1 MKAFWSIFAKE
12 IITFL
17 RNWGLVIVLL
27 YSFTIDVYIA
37 GQGFEVKPRNV
48 SIGYVDYSQ
57 GVISKKILNHL
68 HSPEFKPPVEFESQE
83 ELSKAIFDKEIMVGL
98 VFEPDFENPF
108 TKWKTQ
114 LMFYWILQ
122 LQHRLL

>member
-1 MKAFWSIFAKE
+1 MKAFWSIFVKE

-68 HSPEFKPPVEFESQE
+68 HSPEFKPQ
-83 ELSKAIFDKEIMVGL
+83 LSLNLRKS
-98 VFEPDFENPF
+98 
-108 TKWKTQ
+108 
-114 LMFYWILQ
+114 
-122 LQHRLL
+122 